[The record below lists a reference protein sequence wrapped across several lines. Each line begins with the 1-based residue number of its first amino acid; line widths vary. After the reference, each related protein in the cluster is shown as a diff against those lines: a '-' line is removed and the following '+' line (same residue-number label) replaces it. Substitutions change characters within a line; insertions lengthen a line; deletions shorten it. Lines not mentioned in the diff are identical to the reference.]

1 MENREYQHLY
11 KCITKEL
18 NSYRTCLVS
27 SRGLMSEKSR
37 TLKEIQFF
45 MRISTHVESHQ
56 HIEMIHDQIRYKALC
71 LCVRWEMVTP

>member
-37 TLKEIQFF
+37 TLKENSVFYAHLNTC
-45 MRISTHVESHQ
+45 RDAPTH
-56 HIEMIHDQIRYKALC
+56 
-71 LCVRWEMVTP
+71 